1 MTVQNPP
8 RKHHFIPVSYL
19 DEWCSIR
26 ILKNKEERFILK
38 HSVVNKNKIVSARKN
53 PSQVGYKIDL
63 YTVEGISISRKYE
76 IEKILLQKID
86 RSGPEAIRNIIKNR
100 IITPNL
106 KRSVAEFMFSILQR
120 NPARVSNFFKLYNMI
135 DSIIQDFLKS
145 NSSKKGY
152 EHFNRNRNRE
162 EENAEFIKLFESII
176 KNDDMIS
183 KISEMEWDL
192 VHSEHCELL
201 TSDRPIV
208 GGEGILHALNMNYK
222 GFYFLF
228 PINKEFFI
236 MGTSDADAR
245 QTFLKCKEK
254 LIFELNKNICK
265 MCDESVYSHS
275 SNNNDF
281 IYRYIKKGETGNLG
295 ISEQKNHEFEE
306 KMTKIISKFVM
317 EEEGKN
323 SPPLH

>member
-26 ILKNKEERFILK
+26 ILNNKEERFILK

-63 YTVEGISISRKYE
+63 YTVEGVSIDRKYE

-86 RSGPEAIRNIIKNR
+86 RSGPESIRKIIEKR
-100 IITPNL
+100 IITSNL

-120 NPARVSNFFKLYNMI
+120 NPARVSNFFKLYNAI
-135 DSIIQDFLKS
+135 DSMIHDFLKS

-162 EENAEFIKLFESII
+162 EESAEFIKLFELII

-208 GGEGILHALNMNYK
+208 GGEGIFARTQHELQR
-222 GFYFLF
+222 FLF
-228 PINKEFFI
+228 FIPNK
-236 MGTSDADAR
+236 
-245 QTFLKCKEK
+245 
-254 LIFELNKNICK
+254 
-265 MCDESVYSHS
+265 
-275 SNNNDF
+275 
-281 IYRYIKKGETGNLG
+281 
-295 ISEQKNHEFEE
+295 
-306 KMTKIISKFVM
+306 
-317 EEEGKN
+317 
-323 SPPLH
+323 